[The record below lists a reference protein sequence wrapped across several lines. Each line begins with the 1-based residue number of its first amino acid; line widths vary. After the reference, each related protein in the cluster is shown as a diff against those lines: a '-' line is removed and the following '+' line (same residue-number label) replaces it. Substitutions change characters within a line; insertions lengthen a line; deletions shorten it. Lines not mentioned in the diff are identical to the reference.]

1 MIPVDQIEKQVM
13 QKRMLSFKFIQYLY
27 CFPESRSTSFC
38 LLQPLKCHIG
48 CLLIFRITADR
59 FTEFFKRSRDIEN
72 IILNLKGKSQLC
84 SASCIRATDTSSAP
98 AKMAPIISDAS
109 ISAPV
114 FNR

>member
-27 CFPESRSTSFC
+27 CFPGKPLYILFC

-59 FTEFFKRSRDIEN
+59 FTEFSKDPVTSRI
-72 IILNLKGKSQLC
+72 
-84 SASCIRATDTSSAP
+84 SS
-98 AKMAPIISDAS
+98 
-109 ISAPV
+109 
-114 FNR
+114 